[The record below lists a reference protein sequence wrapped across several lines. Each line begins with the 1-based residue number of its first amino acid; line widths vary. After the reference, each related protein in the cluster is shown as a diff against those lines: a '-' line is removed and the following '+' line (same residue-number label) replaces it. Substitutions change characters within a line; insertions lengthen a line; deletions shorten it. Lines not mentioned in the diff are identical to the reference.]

1 MKKLSLLTILIATF
15 SFVGTAQETE
25 SKVNKSISIN
35 IDGEETVVNIEEE
48 VDGNVTTIHLEGEEA
63 EAWIESNQTGYSYA
77 YGTNCSSKH
86 ISKRDKEE
94 IKKEL
99 RQVGVELEE
108 GLDDISKYID
118 EIDVESLVDEIQKSV
133 DAIQKEIEIN
143 IRTSSDDDRAVI

>member
-94 IKKEL
+94 KLDVL
-99 RQVGVELEE
+99 RKRHIEW
-108 GLDDISKYID
+108 DI
-118 EIDVESLVDEIQKSV
+118 
-133 DAIQKEIEIN
+133 
-143 IRTSSDDDRAVI
+143 